1 MNASFLFSQFMS
13 GLSTAMLLFLIASGL
28 SLVFGVMRVIN
39 FAHGSFYMVGAYIAW
54 QLVHWLH
61 PEGMGFWV
69 AVLGAAL
76 GVALLGLAVERL
88 FFRFLYGRE
97 ELYQL
102 LFTYAL
108 VLILGDVAKFLWGT
122 QQLSVSTPPLLSGSV
137 EIFGSIQPIYN
148 LFMMVLGPV
157 IAFVGWLVLN
167 RTGVGRTVR
176 AAQMDREMLD
186 TLGSNVGT
194 IYTSMFVVAS
204 FLAGLAGALV
214 TPIQSIVPGMDVL
227 IIVQAF
233 IVVVI
238 GGLGSL
244 WGTFWGSVIYGE
256 VYAFGIP
263 IQQAMAPWLHD
274 LILRWFDRDVP
285 IDIQG
290 FSLYAVYALM
300 AVILIVRP
308 WGLFGRPLR

>member
-1 MNASFLFSQFMS
+1 LNGVSGASLFSQFMS

-39 FAHGSFYMVGAYIAW
+39 FAHGSFYMVGAYLAW
-54 QLVHWLH
+54 QFVHWLH
-61 PEGMGFWV
+61 PSGITFW
-69 AVLGAAL
+69 AAALGAAV
-76 GVALLGLAVERL
+76 GVGLLGLIVERL
-88 FFRFLYGRE
+88 FFTHLYGRE

-108 VLILGDVAKFLWGT
+108 VLILGDAAKFVWGT
-122 QQLSVSTPPLLSGSV
+122 GQLSVSTPAALV
-137 EIFGSIQPIYN
+137 GSIQLFGTTQPLYN
-148 LFMMVLGPV
+148 LFLIAIGPA
-157 IAFVGWLVLN
+157 IAFLGWLVLN
-167 RTGVGRTVR
+167 RTGAGRMVR

-186 TLGSNVGT
+186 ALGANVGT
-194 IYTSMFVVAS
+194 IYTGMFVFSS

-214 TPIQSIVPGMDVL
+214 TPIQSILPGMDVL

-238 GGLGSL
+238 GGMGSL
-244 WGTFWGSVIYGE
+244 WGTFWGSVIYGQ
-256 VYAFGIP
+256 VFAFGIP
-263 IQQAMAPWLHD
+263 IEQWLS
-274 LILRWFDRDVP
+274 RNTSFDV
-285 IDIQG
+285 QG

-300 AVILIVRP
+300 AVILIIRP